1 VRLKLGKWSTSH
13 TMDDEARKRLHGG
26 GRAQRHTHTQR
37 LLCVCPQQGLASNS
51 SDNVID

>member
-1 VRLKLGKWSTSH
+1 VRLKLGKWNRSH

-26 GRAQRHTHTQR
+26 GKAQRYTHTQR
-37 LLCVCPQQGLASNS
+37 LLCEYPQQRLASYS